1 MKVHSASQWQMA
13 MGIFR
18 EEQQPVAHV
27 AVTHLRLA
35 EEFGSVLQGHWN
47 FWHERYMIEEVLE
60 SCCMVSES
68 R

>member
-18 EEQQPVAHV
+18 EEQQPVA
-27 AVTHLRLA
+27 HLRLA